1 MAAYERHLPP
11 RYKILSLD
19 TSLCPHRTRPSYD
32 KLVNVVSVVVVVIV
46 VAMPFVDSWGS

>member
-1 MAAYERHLPP
+1 MAAFGRHVPP

-19 TSLCPHRTRPSYD
+19 SSLCPHRTRPSYD
-32 KLVNVVSVVVVVIV
+32 KLVNVVRVVSVVIV